1 MLNNLG
7 DDTLKG
13 TYDFKCNLA
22 QTLNIVGDKWTLLVL
37 HRILN
42 DKTTFKELQEALK
55 PIPTNILSDRIKLL
69 EKNGFI
75 VAQIY
80 NEHPP
85 RYQYLLTE
93 KGMDFKSVFNSIILW
108 ANRHLDRCKKTVCHK
123 KCGKDIEIKYYCSHC
138 DEYVDDLIIKE
149 LEI

>member
-1 MLNNLG
+1 MQNNLG
-7 DDTLKG
+7 DDILKD

-42 DKTTFKELQEALK
+42 NKSTFKELQEALK

-75 VAQIY
+75 TAEIY

-85 RYQYLLTE
+85 RYRYLVTD
-93 KGMDFKSVFNSIILW
+93 KAIDFRHVFNTMILW
-108 ANRHLDRCKKTVCHK
+108 ANKHLEGCSRTVFHGA
-123 KCGKDIEIKYYCSHC
+123 CGNEVEIKYYCKAC
-138 DEYVDDLIIKE
+138 DEYVDELVIKE
-149 LEI
+149 TD

>member
-7 DDTLKG
+7 DGILKG

-42 DKTTFKELQEALK
+42 NKNTFKELQEALK

-85 RYQYLLTE
+85 RYKYLLTE
-93 KGMDFKSVFNSIILW
+93 KGMDFKHVFNSMILW
-108 ANRHLDRCKKTVCHK
+108 ANKHLEACKKTVCHE
-123 KCGKDIEIKYYCSHC
+123 KCGKEVEIKYYCKDC

-149 LEI
+149 LL

>member
-1 MLNNLG
+1 M
-7 DDTLKG
+7 KS
-13 TYDFKCNLA
+13 TYDFECNLA

-42 DKTTFKELQEALK
+42 NKNTFKELQQALN

-75 VAQIY
+75 TAKLY

-85 RYQYLLTE
+85 RNKYVTTK
-93 KGMDFKSVFNSIILW
+93 KGNDFKHVFNSIILW
-108 ANRHLDRCKKTVCHK
+108 ANKYLQNCKKTVCHE
-123 KCGKDIEIKYYCSHC
+123 KCGKEIEIKYYCKNC
-138 DEYVDDLIIKE
+138 NKYVDDLVVRDE
-149 LEI
+149 L

>member
-1 MLNNLG
+1 M
-7 DDTLKG
+7 KG

-42 DKTTFKELQEALK
+42 NKNTFKELQESLK

-75 VAQIY
+75 AAEIY
-80 NEHPP
+80 NQHPP

-93 KGMDFKSVFNSIILW
+93 KGKDFKHVFNSIILW
-108 ANRHLDRCKKTVCHK
+108 ANKNLESCKKTVCHEN
-123 KCGKDIEIKYYCSHC
+123 CGKEVEVRYYCKNC
-138 DEYVDDLIIKE
+138 NEYVDDLIIKE
-149 LEI
+149 LEM

>member
-7 DDTLKG
+7 DGILKG

-42 DKTTFKELQEALK
+42 NKNTFKELQEALK

-93 KGMDFKSVFNSIILW
+93 KGMDFKHVFNSIILW
-108 ANRHLDRCKKTVCHK
+108 ANKHLEACKKTVCHEE
-123 KCGKDIEIKYYCSHC
+123 CGKEVEIKYYCKDC
-138 DEYVDDLIIKE
+138 DEYVDDLIIRE
-149 LEI
+149 LF